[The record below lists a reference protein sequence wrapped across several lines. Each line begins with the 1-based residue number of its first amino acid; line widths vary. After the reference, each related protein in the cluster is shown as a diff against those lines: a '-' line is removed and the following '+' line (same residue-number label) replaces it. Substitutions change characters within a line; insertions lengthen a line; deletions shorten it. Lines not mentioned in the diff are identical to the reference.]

1 MINAAQTFVRAI
13 QLILKPL
20 KEFAD
25 SYKDDSAVHSNIWR
39 DHLKN
44 IEEFLK
50 TMRSEGLT
58 LNLKKCRFARHT
70 IKFCREIIG
79 SGIRKPDPEKVTP
92 TKALNEPET
101 KRQLRG
107 ILGFFSYVRKYIEAF
122 AEKAK
127 VLTDLTAKRLV
138 TLSTYRRYTNNCI
151 YLSKRVPHN
160 IKSLWSEKHSV
171 ALQIL
176 KRDFIYACESSLHI
190 IRLDR
195 PFEIF
200 VDSSLSGACCV
211 KGMTLVQSILF
222 LFSVV
227 N

>member
-58 LNLKKCRFARHT
+58 LNLKKHA
-70 IKFCREIIG
+70 IKFCGEIIG
-79 SGIRKPDPEKVTP
+79 SGIRKPDPEKVAAI
-92 TKALNEPET
+92 KEMNEPET

-200 VDSSLSGACCV
+200 VDSSGFAVGGLLCQRDDSG
-211 KGMTLVQSILF
+211 TEYPISF
-222 LFSVV
+222 FSVV